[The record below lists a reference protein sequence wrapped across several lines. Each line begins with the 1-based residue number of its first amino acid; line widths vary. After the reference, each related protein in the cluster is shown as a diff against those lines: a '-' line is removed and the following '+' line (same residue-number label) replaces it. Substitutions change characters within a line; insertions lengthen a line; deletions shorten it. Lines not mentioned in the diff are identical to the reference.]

1 MGDAESQSSRAGV
14 HFPVA
19 IDAMTVSTQS
29 RTLTIPAGD
38 GFPLSASCFGP
49 DRANTVLLVAPATG
63 VRRRLYRR
71 MAEYLGE
78 RGLAVI
84 TFDYR
89 GTGESRPDSLRGFEA
104 SMVDWAVKDLDGVIT
119 WSADRFPD
127 AGRVVLGHSYGGCAV
142 GLAPN
147 AGLLDA
153 VVAIAA
159 PNAYWGHW
167 PFPERYGY
175 AALWYAGMPVLSH
188 LYGYF
193 PGRALGLGEDL
204 PRGVAL
210 QWARWSRRPEYAGDA
225 GAHGDISL
233 PILALS
239 FSDDAFAPRSSVD
252 ALMAEYK
259 RADIDRRHLTP
270 KDIGASRIGHFG
282 CFRAA
287 AATSIWD
294 DIATWVRLQASRT

>member
-1 MGDAESQSSRAGV
+1 MQASVFFISGCDLLQS
-14 HFPVA
+14 
-19 IDAMTVSTQS
+19 DDS
-29 RTLTIPAGD
+29 RTP
-38 GFPLSASCFGP
+38 PLGTF
-49 DRANTVLLVAPATG
+49 
-63 VRRRLYRR
+63 
-71 MAEYLGE
+71 E
-78 RGLAVI
+78 AVV
-84 TFDYR
+84 R
-89 GTGESRPDSLRGFEA
+89 GTVTDADGTVARDVSVWARGYFDA
-104 SMVDWAVKDLDGVIT
+104 C
-119 WSADRFPD
+119 ADRPED
-127 AGRVVLGHSYGGCAV
+127 AQE

-188 LYGYF
+188 LCGYF

-210 QWARWSRRPEYAGDA
+210 QWARWSRRPEYSGDA

-270 KDIGASRIGHFG
+270 KDIGASRIGHF
-282 CFRAA
+282 
-287 AATSIWD
+287 
-294 DIATWVRLQASRT
+294 